1 MPVTAV
7 RLPPRDLQPTGWRG
21 RVQRVLHRVTAP
33 APVQRLAAMPLT
45 VAGLG
50 VVAWGIA
57 TVTVTGAII
66 FAGLAAIALEYLIAD
81 ED

>member
-1 MPVTAV
+1 
-7 RLPPRDLQPTGWRG
+7 
-21 RVQRVLHRVTAP
+21 
-33 APVQRLAAMPLT
+33 MPLT